1 MVSYCVMEI
10 GSQRTVYLG
19 PSIGAAAKALVPGTC
34 YGSGKTN
41 YQATVKAEE
50 SARSFFNNSTKYRS
64 A

>member
-34 YGSGKTN
+34 YSGKTN